1 MSNNNKN
8 DTIVNLDQQVLTAEQ
23 KQRLIR
29 ISDGLKEITSLM
41 EGVIKLLNFLGV
53 FLCMIVVLFMIMFW
67 IIEHWY

>member
-29 ISDGLKEITSLM
+29 ISDGLKEMTSLM
-41 EGVIKLLNFLGV
+41 EGVIKFLNFLGV
-53 FLCMIVVLFMIMFW
+53 FLCIIVLFIIMFW
-67 IIEHWY
+67 IIKHWY